1 MPTNNMNDSSNS
13 SRIQDECMR
22 LWQDELQT
30 WMGLYE
36 LHPGPAKCAY
46 ARAMNAKELVTVPA
60 KPYKRYVATKPS
72 GLKWSSLGATVK
84 YWLAY

>member
-1 MPTNNMNDSSNS
+1 MPTNNMND
-13 SRIQDECMR
+13 
-22 LWQDELQT
+22 L
-30 WMGLYE
+30 
-36 LHPGPAKCAY
+36 P
-46 ARAMNAKELVTVPA
+46 KELVTVVT